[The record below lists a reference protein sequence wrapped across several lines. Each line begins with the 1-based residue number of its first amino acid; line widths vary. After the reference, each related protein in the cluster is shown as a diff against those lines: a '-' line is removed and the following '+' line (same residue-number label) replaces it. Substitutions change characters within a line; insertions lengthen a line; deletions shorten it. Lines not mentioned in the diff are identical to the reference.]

1 MKPGIPPEPDQ
12 SQFAARIN
20 QLRIELAA
28 QDPAITA
35 KQSGI
40 VYQSDNA
47 WQGEFYLSVWGQ
59 PVILSFPDLIG
70 RDLNTGQELS
80 IPLHGLLLYYLRT
93 ADGAPLSNR
102 WISFSELQ
110 DGKFYNLAYQGYT
123 GRELGHIFGND
134 LEGFVATAHHLGGS
148 LKSIGS
154 QPIPGDKACSFTALP
169 RVHMLVAAWRGDED
183 FPASFQILFDG
194 SVNHYLSTDICAII
208 GSTLTRKLIAAY
220 SSYRSIGLGSF
231 GAQS

>member
-1 MKPGIPPEPDQ
+1 MKLGNPPEPDQ
-12 SQFAARIN
+12 SQFAARIS

-28 QDPAITA
+28 KDPPITA

-40 VYQSDNA
+40 VYQPNNET
-47 WQGEFYLSVWGQ
+47 QGEFYLSVWGE
-59 PVILSFPDLIG
+59 PVILSFPGFKG

-80 IPLHGLLLYYLRT
+80 LALQGLLLYYLKT

-123 GRELGHIFGND
+123 GKELGRLFGND
-134 LEGFVATAHHLGGS
+134 LEGFVTTAHHLGGS
-148 LKSIGS
+148 LQSIGS

-169 RVHMLVAAWRGDED
+169 RVPMLVAAWRGDDE
-183 FPASFQILFDG
+183 FPSSFQILFDA
-194 SVNHYLSTDICAII
+194 SVNHYLSTDICAIL
-208 GSTLTRKLIAAY
+208 GSMLTRKLIAAY
-220 SSYRSIGLGSF
+220 SSYRSIDPGSF
-231 GAQS
+231 GAQP